1 VFKVPAAGETAEQYT
16 ARPLYNR
23 ENAFFKSKS
32 VAQLVLELPEGER
45 EAARQRITQVKAAY
59 DRLSQVYQQDKGKAG
74 IPLA

>member
-1 VFKVPAAGETAEQYT
+1 MRAPGETEEQYA

-32 VAQLVLELPEGER
+32 VAQLLLELPEGER
-45 EAARQRITQVKAAY
+45 DAARQRLVQVQEAY
-59 DRLSQVYQQDKGKAG
+59 DRLSEVYQQDKGKAG